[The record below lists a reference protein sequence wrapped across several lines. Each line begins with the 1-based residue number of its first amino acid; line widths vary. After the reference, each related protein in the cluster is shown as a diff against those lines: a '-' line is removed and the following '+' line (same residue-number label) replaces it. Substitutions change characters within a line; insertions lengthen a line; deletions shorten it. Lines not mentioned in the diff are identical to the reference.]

1 MATDYDAVLPR
12 GVASDFVGLIQA
24 SSAALALGNTM
35 RMSEAQESLPIV
47 SFLPVAGFVNPRY
60 GGRKPATKVEWD
72 VEQIIAEEIAA
83 VVPVPNAWIM
93 DAGFDVE
100 GQVESTLAT
109 AVARV
114 IDAAILFGTGAPAT
128 FPAGGVVGVA
138 GAPVTGADALEAIG
152 NSFSAIEAD
161 GLTPNGIAASSL
173 IGGALRAAYQAAAA
187 LPGEAPAQTL
197 WGVPISRG
205 AFWDST
211 KGDAITG
218 DWTYLAIGIREDVT
232 YGRSTDGVLLDGT
245 GAIIANAFQDNVTL
259 IKIYIRLGC
268 AIGRPLNPDGSG
280 QVNPFSVADWTATP

>member
-12 GVASDFVGLIQA
+12 GVAADFVGLIEA

-35 RMSEAQESLPIV
+35 RMSEGQESLPVV

-72 VEQIIAEEIAA
+72 AESIVAEEIAA

-100 GQVESTLAT
+100 GQVERTLAT
-109 AVARV
+109 AVAKV
-114 IDAAILFGTGAPAT
+114 IDEAVMFGTGAPAT
-128 FPAGGVVGVA
+128 FPAGGVVGA
-138 GAPVTGADALEAIG
+138 SGAAITGADALTALD
-152 NSFSAIEAD
+152 NAFSSLEGD
-161 GLTPNGIAASSL
+161 GVTPDGIAASSL
-173 IGGALRAAYQAAAA
+173 IGSALRKAYQAAAA
-187 LPGEAPAQTL
+187 LPGEAPAQTI
-197 WGVPISRG
+197 WGVPVSRG

-211 KGDAITG
+211 KGDAIVG
-218 DWTYLAIGIREDVT
+218 GWQFLALGIREDIT
-232 YGRSTDGVLLDGT
+232 YGRSNDGVLVDGT
-245 GAIIANAFQDNVTL
+245 GAVIASAFQDNLTL

-280 QVNPFSVADWTATP
+280 AITPFATADWTTP